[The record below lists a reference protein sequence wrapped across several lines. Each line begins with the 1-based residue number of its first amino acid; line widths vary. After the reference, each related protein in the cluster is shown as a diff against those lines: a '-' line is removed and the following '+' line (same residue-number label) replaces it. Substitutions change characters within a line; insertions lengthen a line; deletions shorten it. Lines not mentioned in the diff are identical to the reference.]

1 VKREMPYTHGHAVV
15 NVWILGRWPL
25 PANDHRLWVPIL
37 LGGMIPDL
45 PLLVFMLME
54 VPKHGGDAAFDD
66 LYFQQPWQDIFG
78 YFHSIPLT
86 FFATLIL
93 MAIAV
98 FVYARTS
105 KEESSVQEVLIKI
118 LNYTRDMAGA
128 RKTATSSTSG
138 GGRGESSAT
147 PAETDLEEQQQQES
161 PSAVTTVEVGQS
173 LAPPPTARDQHSA
186 GSSSTTAT
194 APVAANAVVIWS
206 QAAWLFTASWFLHA
220 LADLGLHTADAH
232 SEFLPFS
239 RVKLRSKI
247 SYYDVTEYAYIWT
260 PIEFLLVFMA
270 CRFMWRN
277 ITRRWCRFLLYMVVV
292 SYIVLFVG
300 TCISVV
306 SLMA

>member
-1 VKREMPYTHGHAVV
+1 MPYTHGHAVV

-45 PLLVFMLME
+45 PLLVFLLME
-54 VPKHGGDAAFDD
+54 IPKHGGTAAFDD

-86 FFATLIL
+86 FFATLVL
-93 MAIAV
+93 MGVAV
-98 FVYARTS
+98 FVYARV
-105 KEESSVQEVLIKI
+105 EESSAQEVLIKI
-118 LNYTRDMAGA
+118 LNYIREMAGA
-128 RKTATSSTSG
+128 RKTATSSTPG
-138 GGRGESSAT
+138 GGGESSAT
-147 PAETDLEEQQQQES
+147 PAETEDLEEQQQQE
-161 PSAVTTVEVGQS
+161 PSAATTNEVGQS
-173 LAPPPTARDQHSA
+173 SERPPLTARDQNGA
-186 GSSSTTAT
+186 GGTTTAAT
-194 APVAANAVVIWS
+194 TTPAAANAVVIWS

-247 SYYDVTEYAYIWT
+247 SYYDVTEYAWIWA
-260 PIEFLLVFMA
+260 PFEFLLVFMA

-277 ITRRWCRFLLYMVVV
+277 ISRRWYRFLLYLVVA
-292 SYIVLFVG
+292 SYVLLFVG
-300 TCISVV
+300 TCV
-306 SLMA
+306 SAVSMVI